1 MSRIKGAADKIMEN
15 FGERV
20 LKLSR
25 INLGRTYQ
33 GTRPNGKRYRKRID
47 NSGTLKRSL
56 DYDLKM
62 RGEDGRFVAG
72 TIVFKMADYGRF
84 VDQGQKGTK
93 STYRKSKK
101 SPYKRKKQPPSSFL
115 EKWVDKKIKR
125 IQDLESGGFVKKT
138 PAKVKSLAYLIGR
151 SIKHHGIEAT
161 HFFSQ
166 PLADETGL
174 AMDGTRPSGGTPTLA
189 QVLSE
194 AVGTDYANA
203 VAQEFETLE

>member
-1 MSRIKGAADKIMEN
+1 MGSRVKGAADKIMEN

-101 SPYKRKKQPPSSFL
+101 SPYRRKKQPPSSFL

-161 HFFSQ
+161 HFFSD
-166 PLADETGL
+166 PLEAESAKLAD
-174 AMDGTRPSGGTPTLA
+174 
-189 QVLSE
+189 VLSE

>member
-1 MSRIKGAADKIMEN
+1 MSRVKGAADKIMEN

-47 NSGTLKRSL
+47 NSGILKSSL
-56 DYDLKM
+56 GYDLKM

-101 SPYKRKKQPPSSFL
+101 SPYRRKKQPPSSFL

-161 HFFSQ
+161 HFFSD
-166 PLADETGL
+166 PLESESAKLAD
-174 AMDGTRPSGGTPTLA
+174 
-189 QVLSE
+189 VLSE

>member
-15 FGERV
+15 FGKRV

-93 STYRKSKK
+93 STYIASRK
-101 SPYKRKKQPPSSFL
+101 SPYKRKKQPPSSIL

-125 IQDLESGGFVKKT
+125 IKDLESGGFVKKT

-161 HFFSQ
+161 HFFSD
-166 PLADETGL
+166 PLEAESAKLADVL
-174 AMDGTRPSGGTPTLA
+174 A
-189 QVLSE
+189 E

-203 VAQEFETLE
+203 VAQEFEILE

>member
-1 MSRIKGAADKIMEN
+1 MSRIKGAADKVMEN
-15 FGERV
+15 FADRV

-33 GTRPNGKRYRKRID
+33 GTRPNGKRYNKRID
-47 NSGTLKRSL
+47 NSGTLKNSL

-62 RGEDGRFVAG
+62 RGEDGRFIAG
-72 TIVFKMADYGRF
+72 TIIFKMAGYGRF

-101 SPYKRKKQPPSSFL
+101 SPFKRKKQPRPSVL

-161 HFFSQ
+161 HFFSD
-166 PLADETGL
+166 PLEAESKKLAD
-174 AMDGTRPSGGTPTLA
+174 
-189 QVLSE
+189 VLSE
-194 AVGTDYANA
+194 SIGTDYANA
-203 VAQEFETLE
+203 VAQEFEILE